1 MSAHTLQTST
11 DYRILLIQMAHEKE
25 TMSPLIEVK
34 HVRLEEREVN
44 LRSLAGVAV
53 IEITGAATERSMPQ
67 RVRTVSS

>member
-1 MSAHTLQTST
+1 
-11 DYRILLIQMAHEKE
+11 MAHEKQ
-25 TMSPLIEVK
+25 TMSQLIEVQ